1 MAGSLIVIAGT
12 FVRALPGWV
21 MWAAL
26 GALVAASA
34 GWGYTRGL
42 SAERKARDDLAA
54 KFAQFRAEVA
64 VTGHQAQDRT
74 AAEIT
79 RQETINAQT
88 HTAYGVALDRLRA
101 LHAAERL
108 RLAAG
113 PARAGGS
120 AVPADAPTAGR
131 TDAAAADDGPD
142 PGGDAAAEAP
152 GALTERCQA
161 ATLQCVWLQHWL
173 DEQAAAV
180 P

>member
-1 MAGSLIVIAGT
+1 MIAGT
-12 FVRALPGWV
+12 FVRALPSWV
-21 MWAAL
+21 LWLAL
-26 GALVAASA
+26 AALVAASA

-42 SAERKARDDLAA
+42 SAEREARDDLAA
-54 KFAQFRAEVA
+54 AFAQFRAEVA
-64 VTGHQAQDRT
+64 TQGRQAQART

-88 HTAYGVALDRLRA
+88 HTAYGIALDRLRA
-101 LHAAERL
+101 LHAADRL

-131 TDAAAADDGPD
+131 ADAAAADAGPD
-142 PGGDAAAEAP
+142 PGGDAATEAP
-152 GALTERCQA
+152 GSLTERCQA
-161 ATLQCVWLQHWL
+161 ATLQCVWLQHWI
-173 DEQAAAV
+173 DEQAAVV

>member
-1 MAGSLIVIAGT
+1 MIAGT
-12 FVRALPGWV
+12 FVRALPSWV
-21 MWAAL
+21 LWLAL

-42 SAERKARDDLAA
+42 SAEREARDDLAA
-54 KFAQFRAEVA
+54 EFAQFRAEVA
-64 VTGHQAQDRT
+64 AQGRQAQART

-88 HTAYGVALDRLRA
+88 HTAYGVVLDRLRA
-101 LHAAERL
+101 LHAADRL
-108 RLAAG
+108 RIA
-113 PARAGGS
+113 ARAARTGVS

-131 TDAAAADDGPD
+131 ADAAAADAGPD
-142 PGGDAAAEAP
+142 PSGDAATETQ
-152 GALTERCQA
+152 GSLTERCQA

-173 DEQAAAV
+173 DEQSSVV

>member
-1 MAGSLIVIAGT
+1 MITGT

-21 MWAAL
+21 LWLAL

-42 SAERKARDDLAA
+42 SAERAARDRIIAEYA
-54 KFAQFRAEVA
+54 KFRARVESD
-64 VTGHQAQDRT
+64 GRQAQSRA

-88 HTAYGVALDRLRA
+88 HTAYGVALDRLRDM
-101 LHAAERL
+101 HAADRL
-108 RLAAG
+108 RRAVSA
-113 PARAGGS
+113 ARAGGGGM
-120 AVPADAPTAGR
+120 PADAPTAGSA
-131 TDAAAADDGPD
+131 DAAPADHRSDPAGAAPAESLIEQC
-142 PGGDAAAEAP
+142 AA
-152 GALTERCQA
+152 T
-161 ATLQCVWLQHWL
+161 TLQCVWLQHWI

>member
-1 MAGSLIVIAGT
+1 MIAGT
-12 FVRALPGWV
+12 FVRALPSWLL
-21 MWAAL
+21 WLAL
-26 GALVAASA
+26 TALVAASA

-42 SAERKARDDLAA
+42 SAEREARDDLAA
-54 KFAQFRAEVA
+54 EFAQFRAEVA
-64 VTGHQAQDRT
+64 TQGRQAQART

-88 HTAYGVALDRLRA
+88 HTAYGIALDRLRA
-101 LHAAERL
+101 LHAADRL
-108 RLAAG
+108 RVSASAV
-113 PARAGGS
+113 RTGGS
-120 AVPADAPTAGR
+120 AVPADAAAAGR
-131 TDAAAADDGPD
+131 TDAAAADAGPD

-152 GALTERCQA
+152 STLTERCQA

>member
-1 MAGSLIVIAGT
+1 MIAGT

-21 MWAAL
+21 LWLAL

-42 SAERKARDDLAA
+42 SAEREERDRIVAEFAA
-54 KFAQFRAEVA
+54 FRERTSAE
-64 VTGHQAQDRT
+64 GRQAQAHN
-74 AAEIT
+74 AAEIK
-79 RQETINAQT
+79 RQEAINAQT

-101 LHAAERL
+101 LHAADRL
-108 RLAAG
+108 RIAVG
-113 PARAGGS
+113 PARSGGS
-120 AVPADAPTAGR
+120 AVPAGAPTAGR
-131 TDAAAADDGPD
+131 ADAAAADAGPD
-142 PGGDAAAEAP
+142 PSGDAATETQ
-152 GALTERCQA
+152 GSLTERCQA

>member
-1 MAGSLIVIAGT
+1 MITGT
-12 FVRALPGWV
+12 FVRALPSWV
-21 MWAAL
+21 LWLAL

-42 SAERKARDDLAA
+42 SAEREARDDLVAA
-54 KFAQFRAEVA
+54 FAQFRAEVA
-64 VTGHQAQDRT
+64 AQGRQAQART

-88 HTAYGVALDRLRA
+88 HTAYGVVLDRLRA
-101 LHAAERL
+101 LHAADRL
-108 RLAAG
+108 RIAAG
-113 PARAGGS
+113 AARAGGS

-131 TDAAAADDGPD
+131 ADAAAADAGPD
-142 PGGDAAAEAP
+142 PGGDAATEAQ
-152 GALTERCQA
+152 GSLTERCQA
-161 ATLQCVWLQHWL
+161 ATLQCAWLQHWI

>member
-1 MAGSLIVIAGT
+1 MIAGT

-21 MWAAL
+21 MWLAL
-26 GALVAASA
+26 GALVATAA

-42 SAERKARDDLAA
+42 SAEREARDSVIAE
-54 KFAQFRAEVA
+54 FAEFRAETA
-64 VTGHQAQDRT
+64 LQGRQAEARA

-101 LHAAERL
+101 LHAADRL

-113 PARAGGS
+113 TARAGGS
-120 AVPADAPTAGR
+120 AVPADAQAAGR
-131 TDAAAADDGPD
+131 ADAAAADAGPD
-142 PGGDAAAEAP
+142 PGRPPAAETQ
-152 GALTERCQA
+152 GSLTERCQA
-161 ATLQCVWLQHWL
+161 ATLQCAWLQHWI

>member
-1 MAGSLIVIAGT
+1 MITGT

-21 MWAAL
+21 LWLAL

-42 SAERKARDDLAA
+42 SAERAARDRIIAEYTE
-54 KFAQFRAEVA
+54 FRARVESE
-64 VTGHQAQDRT
+64 GRQAQART

-101 LHAAERL
+101 LHAADRL

-113 PARAGGS
+113 TARAGGS
-120 AVPADAPTAGR
+120 AVPADAPPAGR
-131 TDAAAADDGPD
+131 TDAAAADAGPD
-142 PGGDAAAEAP
+142 PGGDAAAETQES
-152 GALTERCQA
+152 LTERCQA
-161 ATLQCVWLQHWL
+161 ATLQCAWLQHWI
-173 DEQAAAV
+173 DGQTAV
-180 P
+180 VP